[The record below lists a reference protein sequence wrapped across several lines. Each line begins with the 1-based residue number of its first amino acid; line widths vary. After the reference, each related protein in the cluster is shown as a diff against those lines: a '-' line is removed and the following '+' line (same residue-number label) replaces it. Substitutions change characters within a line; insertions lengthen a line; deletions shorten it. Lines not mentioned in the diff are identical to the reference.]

1 MDRVT
6 WETGMKKLGN
16 TFKIIIGLLISIG
29 FLFLAFRQ
37 LDFQQMKQA
46 FSVAN
51 YWLLIPSIIIIFASH
66 WLRSVRWQFLMNP
79 IRKIPVG
86 NLFSALLI
94 GYAANTILPAHLGEF
109 LRAYVVGKKRNIPVS
124 SALATIVVERIVDIL
139 SIVLILAVTLVI
151 YPFPNWVK
159 KSGYI
164 MFGFAIGLFIFL
176 VLMKRYTE
184 ATLSFLHTLM
194 KPFPQSITE
203 KVEKL
208 SRSFIDGLKPMKS
221 KFDYIIIFLL
231 SILIWLGY
239 WFVMYI
245 NFYTF
250 NLAADYNLGI
260 TTGLVMLVI
269 TTISVVVPSSPGY
282 IGTYHWLCQFSLQL
296 FHVPRA
302 IGLTYAIVVHAMNFF
317 PVFLVGFVLA
327 WKEGIKL
334 SKVQKEENYDQ
345 TESNK

>member
-1 MDRVT
+1 
-6 WETGMKKLGN
+6 MKKSKNSL
-16 TFKIIIGLLISIG
+16 KIIFGLLISIG

-46 FSVAN
+46 FSLAN

-79 IRKIPVG
+79 IRNIPVG

-109 LRAYVVGKKRNIPVS
+109 LRAYVVGKKRNIPIS
-124 SALATIVVERIVDIL
+124 SALATIVVERIIDIL

-151 YPFPNWVK
+151 YPFPSWVK

-164 MFGFAIGLFIFL
+164 MFGIAIGLFIFL

-184 ATLSFLHTLM
+184 STMSFIHRLL
-194 KPFPQSITE
+194 KPFPESISE
-203 KVEKL
+203 KVENL
-208 SRSFIDGLKPMKS
+208 SRSFLDGLKPMKS
-221 KFDYIIIFLL
+221 KFDYIIIFIL
-231 SILIWLGY
+231 SILIWFGY
-239 WFVMYI
+239 WSVLYI
-245 NFYTF
+245 NFFTF
-250 NLAADYNLGI
+250 NLAAEYNLGI

-282 IGTYHWLCQFSLQL
+282 IGTYHWLCQASLEL

-302 IGLTYAIVVHAMNFF
+302 IGLTYAIVVHALNFF
-317 PVFLVGFVLA
+317 PVFLVGFALA

-334 SKVQKEENYDQ
+334 SRIQKEEDPAQ
-345 TESNK
+345 TQHAQEQTF